1 MNPEDSNSHP
11 RWEKLAPRLRDL
23 PGDDLPTKAPLG
35 FATRVV
41 AQANFAPQT
50 SPLTR
55 FRNWSLV
62 LAGASACALVVT
74 TTLHEPAQQFLPLPE
89 PEFPTPTSR

>member
-1 MNPEDSNSHP
+1 MNSEDTHSHP

-23 PGDDLPTKAPLG
+23 PGDDLPTDVPLG

-41 AQANFAPQT
+41 AQANLTPRV
-50 SPLTR
+50 SPLAR
-55 FRNWSLV
+55 LRNWSIFI
-62 LAGASACALVVT
+62 AGASACALIVT
-74 TTLHEPAQQFLPLPE
+74 LTLHEPAQQFLPLPE